1 MPLGDARAL
10 QLTKAGERD
19 GAAAA
24 GCYRET
30 MWVVAI
36 VELRGTV
43 DAEAAALAS
52 DRGTTA
58 YEERLAL
65 AAGLPAIVARTADG
79 GAARHLL
86 ERIQSRRHGVIAV
99 DTSTLLGSD
108 QMVAMRRFTL
118 EADAVHLSDASGERL
133 PYDEIG
139 ALLRANHWSRSETET
154 EVKGKAFS
162 MGRALLS
169 GGLVVSKTVSR
180 QERTVSHED
189 QQLLY
194 VFRRSGA
201 RPWVL
206 YERGTSYAG
215 LGAQLQPSSVQNFLK
230 VTALLRAHAPH
241 AFYDERLLGSRA
253 AARAARMT
261 GGAGVGESSASGVD
275 LLAHILAMW
284 ATRSVASAY
293 R

>member
-1 MPLGDARAL
+1 
-10 QLTKAGERD
+10 
-19 GAAAA
+19 
-24 GCYRET
+24 

-43 DAEAAALAS
+43 DAEAAALAA

-65 AAGLPAIVARTADG
+65 AAGFPAIVVRTSDHAV
-79 GAARHLL
+79 ARHML
-86 ERIQSRRHGVIAV
+86 ERIQSRRHGALAV
-99 DTSTLLGSD
+99 DSSTLVGSE

-118 EADAVHLSDASGERL
+118 EPDAVHLSDATGERL
-133 PYDEIG
+133 PYDDIG
-139 ALLRANHWSRSETET
+139 ALLRANHWSRSEAET
-154 EVKGKAFS
+154 EVKSKAFS

-169 GGLVVSKTVSR
+169 GGLVVSKTVTQKQRSV
-180 QERTVSHED
+180 THDD

-194 VFRRSGA
+194 VFRRSGGI
-201 RPWVL
+201 PWVL

-215 LGAQLQPSSVQNFLK
+215 LGSQLQPSSVQNFLK
-230 VTALLRAHAPH
+230 VTSLLRAHAPD

-253 AARAARMT
+253 AARAARLS
-261 GGAGVGESSASGVD
+261 GGAGAHESSASGVD